1 MQISVI
7 ETNNENIKIELNCG
21 SVREINMEYDGLFC
35 INNLI
40 YQKMAFTSNKHLSI
54 SGCGG

>member
-21 SVREINMEYDGLFC
+21 SVREINMQYDGLFC
-35 INNLI
+35 INNLFI
-40 YQKMAFTSNKHLSI
+40 RRWHLLQI
-54 SGCGG
+54 NI